1 MRFLIDEMFGALV
14 AVHLIEAGHD
24 ALHVVGAGLAG
35 APDADVLARA
45 VADNRV
51 LVTEN
56 ALDFV
61 PLLDERSAAG
71 LGLTPVVIAL
81 KPALPR
87 GGPAMNRALADR
99 LVRWAK
105 DSADPYRHIHWLP

>member
-14 AVHLIEAGHD
+14 TVHLIEACHD

-81 KPALPR
+81 KRALPR
-87 GGPAMNRALADR
+87 GGAAMNRALADR

-105 DSADPYRHIHWLP
+105 DCAEPYRHVHWLP